1 MNILR
6 NVIQSRHFKFGLPFI
21 GLLVGAS
28 FGLTNVTSHRYE
40 FRKTKGLQKEDIEAL
55 REKGILKKPEESLE
69 KLHEEYMQKQYS
81 ENYENLRIPRP
92 WEDEGTGL
100 LIFIVKSF
108 DFSLNIKSMY
118 YLFSRFF
125 FQLTKIEDKTKF

>member
-100 LIFIVKSF
+100 FDLLREIVEKSSCIFMNFFLVI
-108 DFSLNIKSMY
+108 FS
-118 YLFSRFF
+118 
-125 FQLTKIEDKTKF
+125 

>member
-1 MNILR
+1 MGGKLCNMNILR

-40 FRKTKGLQKEDIEAL
+40 FRKTKGLQKEDIELL

-92 WEDEGTGL
+92 WEDEGTVDENRKQNKVL
-100 LIFIVKSF
+100 K
-108 DFSLNIKSMY
+108 NIK
-118 YLFSRFF
+118 
-125 FQLTKIEDKTKF
+125 QLRQEKSSEK

>member
-40 FRKTKGLQKEDIEAL
+40 FRKTKGLQKEDIELL

-92 WEDEGTGL
+92 WEDEGTGW
-100 LIFIVKSF
+100 FEFFVKSSLKASQEV
-108 DFSLNIKSMY
+108 FSRN
-118 YLFSRFF
+118 FSRFF
-125 FQLTKIEDKTKF
+125 LLQLTRIENKTKF